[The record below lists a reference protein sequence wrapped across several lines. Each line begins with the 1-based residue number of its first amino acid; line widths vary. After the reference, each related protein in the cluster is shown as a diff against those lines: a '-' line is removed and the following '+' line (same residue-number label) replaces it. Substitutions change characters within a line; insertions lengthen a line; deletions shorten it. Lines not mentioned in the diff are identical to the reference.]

1 MKKLV
6 ILLLCLALT
15 SCATIVQIACYEP
28 NIEIVIDDVNYGVP
42 PIIYKGAHD
51 LSYVD
56 VNFVRNGVTI
66 HQQRLYLVGKRNYY
80 EIELPKHLKKSQ
92 NVNKYHSNY

>member
-6 ILLLCLALT
+6 ILSLCLALT

-28 NIEIVIDDVNYGVP
+28 DIEIVIDDVNYGVP

-51 LSYVD
+51 LSFVD
-56 VNFVRNGVTI
+56 INFVRDGVTI
-66 HQQRLYLVGKRNYY
+66 HQQRLYLVGKQNYY
-80 EIELPKHLKKSQ
+80 EIELPKHMKKSQ
-92 NVNKYHSNY
+92 NVKYHQNH